1 MKCFNDY
8 MEELKGLSLEE
19 LKKRIEKSGGKIYE
33 RKS

>member
-8 MEELKGLSLEE
+8 MKELKGLSLEE

-33 RKS
+33 KQS